1 MKTTTMS
8 IHSIDSR
15 NGNRHFTAR
24 LAGSV
29 LAAAVLASG
38 GAACAGQLQLTA
50 RVAAHPIAID
60 GDASDQDYVE
70 ALWSRRFEVLEPEDP
85 NVNGLYLAVD
95 KKFTAATSRVGAF
108 ADADNLY
115 FCFLCPFPKD
125 VPPTASDSVECH
137 LCPAGTTVWRVAVD
151 MTGKVSCARYD
162 GGDPLKATECDI
174 KGVQAA
180 VRQAKGSF
188 TVEVKIPF
196 ASLGGKAGPKGRW
209 RCNFIRRG
217 ASCGGTSSWAPTNR
231 ELASLELFGDMT
243 FEASPDA
250 DAELEPL
257 PENKGKSVFLWSDGP
272 WHENVPEVRAPL
284 GRKELAEVNM
294 AGFRGSRAIAAFR
307 MSNLT
312 DRPALYNLNFNSA
325 DAGFESALRLREL
338 AYIELRGRVFRPDP
352 IFDLPIGSVLRIPA
366 RSTAIV
372 WMDVDCT
379 NLTPGRHLGRLRCV
393 PGYSGFD
400 ERVVRVCLQVGNAD
414 LSEVKMP
421 VHYYYNTSHVP
432 TIAPLAKDYGFN
444 LFLLKPY
451 RHFYEAGCVKG
462 GKGREICGFEN
473 IDSDIDTLV
482 KAGVPKD
489 ELRFM
494 FYALW
499 PKCAKIGFDKSDKK
513 DCAFLSPEWKERYA
527 RCLLAAVRYLKEKHG
542 FTYDRLYFSTN
553 DEPNGDPDDPSTSA
567 YAAIHGAEFV
577 KSVAPGLQLSCNPWN
592 ETDPARLAR
601 YFKVFDTLVPS
612 VRRFMDDK
620 ADRTVPNLYRDSGR
634 QIRSYVVFAK
644 QNTARQHRR
653 CHWANMD
660 LGWQG
665 SCAVYG
671 LVQATG
677 DQFNSYDTVKSKRRT
692 GSTVRAD
699 YNTCFNNPRTNQ
711 ITPSLR
717 LESWYQGLIDLKLVK
732 WCRMRLDE
740 RKKAGKNVDRLEQ
753 AIKEIVS
760 SGNSPLCD
768 YEALRK
774 KLTAIADRLSAERK
788 QQ

>member
-1 MKTTTMS
+1 MLRKISSMGRRKGGCRASLLFAATMLTS
-8 IHSIDSR
+8 CW
-15 NGNRHFTAR
+15 T
-24 LAGSV
+24 
-29 LAAAVLASG
+29 
-38 GAACAGQLQLTA
+38 ACAGQLQLTA
-50 RVAAHPIAID
+50 RAAAHPIAID
-60 GDASDQDYVE
+60 GETSDQDYIE
-70 ALWSRRFEVLEPEDP
+70 AMWSRRFEVLEPEDP
-85 NVNGLYLAVD
+85 NVNGLYLAAD
-95 KKFTAATSRVGAF
+95 KKFTDAAARVGAF

-125 VPPTASDSVECH
+125 VPPASSDSVECH
-137 LCPAGTTVWRVAVD
+137 ICPTGTTVWRVAVD
-151 MTGKVSCARYD
+151 LAGKVSCARYD
-162 GGDPLKATECDI
+162 GGDPRDAKAWDG
-174 KGVQAA
+174 KGVQAK
-180 VRQAKGSF
+180 VRQEKGSF
-188 TVEVKIPF
+188 VAEIKIPF
-196 ASLGGKAGPKGRW
+196 ASLGGNAKPKGRW

-243 FEASPDA
+243 FEASPDTGA
-250 DAELEPL
+250 DFAPL
-257 PENKGKSVFLWSDGP
+257 PENKDKSVFLWEDGP
-272 WHENVPEVRAPL
+272 WYENVPEVRAPL

-294 AGFRGSRAIAAFR
+294 AGFRGTRAVAAFR

-312 DRPALYNLNFNSA
+312 DRPALYNLNFVSA
-325 DAGFESALRLREL
+325 DANFESRLRLREL
-338 AYIELRGRVFRPDP
+338 AYIELRGRVVRPDP

-379 NLTPGRHLGRLRCV
+379 GLAPGRHLGRLRCV

-400 ERVVRVCLQVGNAD
+400 ERVLRVCLQVGNAD

-421 VHYYYNTSHVP
+421 VHYYYNTGHVP
-432 TIAPLAKDYGFN
+432 LLAPLAKDYGFN

-451 RHFYEAGCVKG
+451 VHFYEAGCTKE
-462 GKGREICGFEN
+462 GKGREICGLDN
-473 IDSDIDTLV
+473 IDRDIDMLV

-489 ELRFM
+489 EIRFM
-494 FYALW
+494 FYGMF
-499 PKCAKIGFDKSDKK
+499 PKWANAGFDRDDRKEFK
-513 DCAFLSPEWKERYA
+513 FLSPEWKERYA

-567 YAAIHGAEFV
+567 YAAVQGAAFV
-577 KSVAPGLQLSCNPWN
+577 KSVDPGLQLSCNPWK

-634 QIRSYVVFAK
+634 QIRSYAVFAK

-660 LGWQG
+660 FGWQG

-677 DQFNSYDTVKSKRRT
+677 DQFNSYDSVTRKKKG
-692 GSTVRAD
+692 GSVTRSD
-699 YNTCFNNPRTNQ
+699 YNTCFSNPRTDQ

-717 LESWYQGLIDLKLVK
+717 LESWYQGLVDLKLVA
-732 WCRMRLDE
+732 WCRMRLAE
-740 RKKAGKNVDRLEQ
+740 RKKAGKNVERIEQ
-753 AIKEIVS
+753 AINEIVS
-760 SGNSPLCD
+760 SGSAPLCD
-768 YEALRK
+768 YEELRR

-788 QQ
+788 